1 MEAAAS
7 AREINLHRNATVMAE
22 EPAEQDATTPT
33 EDAAPAAPKGRLAR
47 LVLWGRASRL
57 RMALVGSLFILVFG
71 GLFATWSYLAHLA
84 VNEQEEYTLEKALQA
99 LDAKNLEEAKN
110 IIGEIQQHGD
120 ETPEFGGALFVLGA
134 VKSVQADLEWSQA
147 RQRAMHLIA
156 ARYLQKAH
164 ELGVPK
170 GREGQARFLLGR
182 SLIRGNHGQAGIDV
196 LEGALLD
203 ADQPITDI
211 HGLLAEAYQSIS
223 EPDLTAALAH
233 NQAVLADET
242 LDQTRRQAASINQA
256 DILGKLGRVQ
266 EAQQYLNF
274 DGRDEP
280 QQARMKSIIGRLA
293 ISQAEQ
299 LPDESEQKAALAQQA
314 RRDLREA
321 QLLDPL
327 NSELT
332 RQTMYW
338 IGKSYELTG
347 DSVDAIH
354 QYDQLSKSYGD
365 TPESMAAMLAKAELS
380 LDEGNSEQ
388 ALAGYR
394 AVLNTVGDPVT
405 YVNRLL
411 PLTALRKRLIHA
423 CNEFID
429 TNKFAAAT
437 ALVDSLQPVFS
448 LMEVTELKAQ
458 NHERMALAKIAESQA
473 ASHWDVEKYL
483 SASRYH
489 HRAAGAAYELLAK
502 LRYSSRKYTDDLW
515 QAAENYYQGQSYTA
529 TERIINQYLHHE
541 ARVKQALALLRLGQ
555 AQLALGENEAAI
567 DTLEE
572 CIEMHPGD
580 AVIYQARLEC
590 AHAHLENQQGQRAEE
605 LLLTNLVGGS
615 LEPTAPEWRDSL
627 FLLGDYQYNSKQ
639 YLEAVKTLD
648 EAVLR
653 YPENPQAL
661 LARYTIARSFHSA
674 ADKPARQASEAKTE
688 SERLKNRLQRD
699 EYLEAA
705 LDNYLQVQ
713 RMLTLHGHV
722 DSNELDRTLLRN
734 CYMMQGS
741 VLYQLK
747 RFEEARKAY
756 ANISTFYQNEPF
768 VLESFVHIA
777 NCYRRLNKPVKAKG
791 TIEQAKLV
799 LNRLPPDTDFRV
811 ATNFSRQ
818 GWELLLNEMSQW

>member
-1 MEAAAS
+1 
-7 AREINLHRNATVMAE
+7 MAE
-22 EPAEQDATTPT
+22 EPAET
-33 EDAAPAAPKGRLAR
+33 AAPEPAEKAAQAVPAGRVAR
-47 LVLWGRASRL
+47 LVHWGRASRL

-71 GLFATWSYLAHLA
+71 GIFATWSYLAHLA
-84 VNEQEEYTLEKALQA
+84 VNEQEEYTLDKALHA
-99 LDAKNLEEAKN
+99 LDSKKLEDAKN
-110 IIGEIQQHGD
+110 IIGEIQKQGD

-134 VKSVQADLEWSQA
+134 VKSVQAELEWSKA

-170 GREGQARFLLGR
+170 GREGQAKFLLGQ
-182 SLIRGNHGQAGIDV
+182 SLIRGNHAQAGIDV

-203 ADQPITDI
+203 ENQPTTVM
-211 HGLLAEAYQSIS
+211 HSLLAVAYQSIS
-223 EPDLTAALAH
+223 EPNLSAALEH
-233 NQAVLADET
+233 NQAVLADKT
-242 LDQTRRQAASINQA
+242 IDQERRHTASINQA
-256 DILGKLGRVQ
+256 DILGKMGRVQ

-274 DGRDEP
+274 VGRDEP
-280 QQARMKSIIGRLA
+280 QQALMKSIVGRLA
-293 ISQAEQ
+293 ITQAQQ
-299 LPDESEQKAALAQQA
+299 LPADSEQRATLAKQA
-314 RRDLREA
+314 RQELREA

-327 NSELT
+327 NSDLT

-338 IGKSYELTG
+338 SGKSYELTG
-347 DSVDAIH
+347 ENAAAIQ

-365 TPESMAAMLAKAELS
+365 TAESMAAMLAKADLA
-380 LDEGNSEQ
+380 LGAGDSEQ

-394 AVLNTVGDPVT
+394 AVLSAVGDPVT

-411 PLTALRKRLIHA
+411 PLTALRKRLIRA

-429 TNKFAAAT
+429 TQKFTAAM

-458 NHERMALAKIAESQA
+458 NHERIALSKIAESQA
-473 ASHWDVEKYL
+473 ASHWDEEKYL

-502 LRYSSRKYTDDLW
+502 LRFASRNYTDDLW
-515 QAAENYYQGQSYTA
+515 QAAENYYLGQSYTP
-529 TERIINQYLHHE
+529 TERTIHEYLHHE
-541 ARVKQALALLRLGQ
+541 ARAKQALALLRLGQ
-555 AQLALGENEAAI
+555 AQLAQGKNESAI
-567 DTLEE
+567 ETLEE

-590 AHAHLENQQGQRAEE
+590 AHAHLENHQGKRAEE

-639 YLEAVKTLD
+639 YLDAVKTLD

-653 YPENPQAL
+653 YPADPQAL

-674 ADKPARQASEAKTE
+674 ADKPAKLASEAKTE

-699 EYLEAA
+699 EYLAAA
-705 LDNYLQVQ
+705 LDNYLGVQ